1 MKPRSFK
8 RKDGAL
14 VLSPQICCDGFAVN
28 QSLRIQTHIHS
39 DHMVDFCTSKANQH
53 IAVTTET
60 LALLEAIYNADIPLR
75 SNIRSYAYKEFHEW
89 KNEKFQLLESNH
101 MLGSSQV
108 LVIHSDG
115 YRVGYSSD
123 FFWPL
128 EQVIKCDELVIDST
142 YGDSLRSRRFT
153 QEQATECFIEK
164 ISESRAQGKKTACI
178 AHNGRLQTALSIASE
193 ESSWPIITSPKA
205 FALINVYK
213 NHGVHLPETIISTS
227 TLAKEIICGDEPF
240 FAFATLPEQRHIPW
254 ISRMRKIVLSAYVS
268 NIEHPLTTYSNGD
281 CVVSFTDHAD
291 FHGTIEY
298 IKQTDAKI
306 VLADPRSGNAHAL
319 ANSVTSILGKYAQV
333 IYTDSSASW
342 G

>member
-1 MKPRSFK
+1 MKARSFK

-14 VLSPQICCDGFAVN
+14 ILSPHICCDGFAIN
-28 QSLRIQTHIHS
+28 QSLRVQSHIHS

-53 IAVTTET
+53 IAVSSET
-60 LALLEAIYNADIPLR
+60 LALLEALYNADIPLR
-75 SNIRSYAYKEFHEW
+75 SNIQAYPYKEFHDW

-108 LVIHSDG
+108 LVVHSDG

-123 FFWPL
+123 FFWPIH
-128 EQVIKCDELVIDST
+128 EVIECDELIIDST
-142 YGDSLRSRRFT
+142 YGDSLRSRKFSQEHAT
-153 QEQATECFIEK
+153 QCFIEK

-178 AHNGRLQTALSIASE
+178 AHNGRLQTALQIASE
-193 ESSWPIITSPKA
+193 DSSWPIIASPKA
-205 FALINVYK
+205 FALVNVYK

-227 TLAKEIICGDEPF
+227 TQAKGIICGDDPF

-254 ISRMRKIVLSAYVS
+254 ISKMKKIVLSAYVS
-268 NIEHPLTTYSNGD
+268 NVDHPLTTYPNGD

-291 FHGTIEY
+291 FNGTIEY
-298 IKQTDAKI
+298 IKQTGAKI
-306 VLADPRSGNAHAL
+306 VLSDPRSGNAQAL
-319 ANSVTSILGKYAQV
+319 ANSVSNLLGKTAHV
-333 IYTDSSASW
+333 IHTDTSAAW